1 MALNNL
7 LHLVFSGDKLKLF
20 QVSNGLSEYFTIFTE
35 DCRIMNLTQH
45 FVSIT
50 SNSISTKTSKMT
62 YLQRQYDTYLYNFK
76 YVCTILEV
84 YLPFGNLLWKGTFVA
99 VEIRSI
105 GYRFPNWKLVF
116 ALYNLF
122 QQKAEK
128 GQNIGKPIF
137 HTSAA
142 RCLKA
147 NIG

>member
-1 MALNNL
+1 
-7 LHLVFSGDKLKLF
+7 
-20 QVSNGLSEYFTIFTE
+20 
-35 DCRIMNLTQH
+35 MNLAQH

-62 YLQRQYDTYLYNFK
+62 NLQRQHDTYLHNFK
-76 YVCTILEV
+76 YVCTVLEV
-84 YLPFGNLLWKGTFVA
+84 YLLPFGNLLWKGNFDA

-116 ALYNLF
+116 VLYNLF
-122 QQKAEK
+122 QQKAKK

-142 RCLKA
+142 RSLKA

>member
-62 YLQRQYDTYLYNFK
+62 YLQRQHDTYLYIISNMYALYLRSTYHSGICCERVPLLLLKFVALDIVFQIENW
-76 YVCTILEV
+76 YSHCTTFFNKKQKRAKILENQFFTQV
-84 YLPFGNLLWKGTFVA
+84 PPGV
-99 VEIRSI
+99 
-105 GYRFPNWKLVF
+105 
-116 ALYNLF
+116 
-122 QQKAEK
+122 
-128 GQNIGKPIF
+128 
-137 HTSAA
+137 
-142 RCLKA
+142 
-147 NIG
+147 